1 MNIKTLNEIVSI
13 VKQKTRPL
21 EYDVSEW
28 NMFVKEK
35 FTTRDHETVLS
46 FIQENEAHTVCHIVV
61 ASLIWGVVPDDGII
75 IVQVNKDGC
84 VDYYGEISN
93 ISGVDK
99 TLLLFALN
107 SR

>member
-13 VKQKTRPL
+13 IKQKTRPL

-28 NMFVKEK
+28 NMFIKQR
-35 FTTRDHETVLS
+35 FTTHDHETVLS
-46 FIQENEAHTVCHIVV
+46 FIQENEAHTVCHVVV
-61 ASLIWGVVPDDGII
+61 ASLIWGVVPDDGIAI
-75 IVQVNKDGC
+75 ADVYRDGC

-93 ISGVDK
+93 VSGVDR
-99 TLLLFALN
+99 TLLLFTLN